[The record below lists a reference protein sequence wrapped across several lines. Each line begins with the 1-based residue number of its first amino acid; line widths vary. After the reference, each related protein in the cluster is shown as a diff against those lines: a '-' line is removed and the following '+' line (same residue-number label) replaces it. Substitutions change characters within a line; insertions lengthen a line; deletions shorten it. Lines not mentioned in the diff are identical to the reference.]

1 MRTLAKGI
9 LLQLL
14 CAEIGLS
21 PAVAQWQANV
31 EIGSSRFWGGSAEI
45 NGEHRSFLPYRPT
58 FFGLGIER
66 SGPRLSAGLQFH
78 YSQASL
84 GLEGS
89 DAVVAVKGIFKTFSI
104 APEAYYRLA
113 RVAENQLRLLGGPLL
128 ELWSITDEETRVRA
142 GIRLGLSLDVPLG
155 TKFGTSILAG
165 AALIPSPF
173 NEGELTSTY
182 ERTAL
187 WRRQFALRLD
197 YRL

>member
-1 MRTLAKGI
+1 MRTLAKSI

-14 CAEIGLS
+14 CAPIGLS
-21 PAVAQWQANV
+21 PVVAQWQANV

-104 APEAYYRLA
+104 APEASYRLA

-128 ELWSITDEETRVRA
+128 ELWSITDEETR
-142 GIRLGLSLDVPLG
+142 
-155 TKFGTSILAG
+155 
-165 AALIPSPF
+165 
-173 NEGELTSTY
+173 
-182 ERTAL
+182 
-187 WRRQFALRLD
+187 
-197 YRL
+197 